1 MQETVLALLE
11 AHSYLAFLGAFGAGA
26 VTAAAPCSLVTVPL
40 LVGSA
45 VALNSD
51 LSGHKKVLYTY
62 LFASLFA
69 LGVMVSFSALGFAVA
84 KFGAFFSVAPFWAY
98 LAAGGLSIAIAFYAF
113 GIIPAVDKSGV
124 MRRLIEFRLF
134 GAFVIGI
141 VFGLVSTPLR
151 FGAADR
157 HHRRSGRER
166 LSAGLRADPD
176 LCFGPFASA
185 AGSRNIGRFCP
196 KRRLQPDPGKPVGVA
211 EQGLCLDA
219 ARFRRLFCLSGHS
232 AILKRREN
240 DKVTA
245 VCMYDCIYPVS

>member
-26 VTAAAPCSLVTVPL
+26 ITAAAPCSLVTVPL

-141 VFGLVSTPLR
+141 VFGLVSTPCASAPLIAII
-151 FGAADR
+151 GAAAE
-157 HHRRSGRER
+157 SGY
-166 LSAGLRADPD
+166 LLAYGLI
-176 LCFGPFASA
+176 LTFALGHSLLLLA
-185 AGSRNIGRFCP
+185 AGIS
-196 KRRLQPDPGKPVGVA
+196 VGFAQSVVSSPTLA
-211 EQGLCLDA
+211 N
-219 ARFRRLFCLSGHS
+219 LSVWLNRGFALMLLGFGGYFVYQ
-232 AILKRREN
+232 AILQF
-240 DKVTA
+240 
-245 VCMYDCIYPVS
+245 